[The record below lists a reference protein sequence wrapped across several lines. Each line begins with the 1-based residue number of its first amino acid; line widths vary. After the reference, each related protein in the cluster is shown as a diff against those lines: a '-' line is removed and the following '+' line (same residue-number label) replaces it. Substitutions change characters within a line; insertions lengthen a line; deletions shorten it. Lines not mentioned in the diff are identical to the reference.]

1 LELQILYLELEVLSQ
16 VFSEQMLP
24 RLVDFLD
31 RPCHKH
37 KAKHLEVTNRPPF
50 LLSGNSNL
58 LEGSLGCLQHH
69 RLNHLCL
76 AQISHL
82 TRQQSKGQVH
92 YSEELKDKALLV
104 LLNNLL
110 SHHYSVALV
119 NSSSQV
125 VKLACLVVLLN
136 QLVNLVCSVVS
147 PLLLLQVLEQAAVA
161 YLASPRQAVFSVLE
175 LQLLLL
181 QVALSV
187 HFSVVPALLEDNL
200 RQEVFLV
207 LQGPHSQE
215 VYLEE
220 APG

>member
-1 LELQILYLELEVLSQ
+1 MLSP
-16 VFSEQMLP
+16 VFSEQMLR

-37 KAKHLEVTNRPPF
+37 KARHLEGTNRPLL

-58 LEGSLGCLQHH
+58 LEGSLGRLQHH

-82 TRQQSKGQVH
+82 TRQQFKGQVH

-104 LLNNLL
+104 LLHNLL
-110 SHHYSVALV
+110 SHHYSVVLV

-136 QLVNLVCSVVS
+136 QVVNLVCLVVS
-147 PLLLLQVLEQAAVA
+147 PLLLLQVLEQVVA
-161 YLASPRQAVFSVLE
+161 PYLASPQQAVFLVLE
-175 LQLLLL
+175 LLLLLL
-181 QVALSV
+181 QVVLSLL
-187 HFSVVPALLEDNL
+187 FSVVPALLEDNL
-200 RQEVFLV
+200 QQEAFLEA
-207 LQGPHSQE
+207 QGPHSQE
-215 VYLEE
+215 VYLE
-220 APG
+220 AALG